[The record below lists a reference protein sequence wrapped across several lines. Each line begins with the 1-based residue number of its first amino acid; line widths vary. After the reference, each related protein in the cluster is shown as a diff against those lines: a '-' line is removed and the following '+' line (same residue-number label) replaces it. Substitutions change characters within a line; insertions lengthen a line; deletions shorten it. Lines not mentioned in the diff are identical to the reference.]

1 METTVAAILKRKAYQ
16 VTVVGA
22 AERIGDVV
30 RAISTTQGDAALV
43 VDPSGQLLGVLAERD
58 IVESLAVNAARTL
71 EMSAGQ
77 LAVRVT
83 QTVDPRTSLREAAR
97 TMIDARL
104 RHVPVVCYGEPV
116 GLISL
121 ADVARARLVREQ
133 AAVAA

>member
-1 METTVAAILKRKAYQ
+1 VETTVAAILKRKAYQ
-16 VTVVGA
+16 VNVVEA

-30 RAISTTQGDAALV
+30 QALSTAQGDAALV
-43 VDPSGQLLGVLAERD
+43 IDPCGQLLGVLAERD

-77 LAVRVT
+77 LAVRVA
-83 QTVDPRTSLREAAR
+83 QTVNPRTSLRDAAR

-104 RHVPVVCYGEPV
+104 HHVPVTCHGELV

-121 ADVARARLVREQ
+121 ADVARARLIQEQ
-133 AAVAA
+133 AALAA

>member
-104 RHVPVVCYGEPV
+104 HHVPVVCYGEPI